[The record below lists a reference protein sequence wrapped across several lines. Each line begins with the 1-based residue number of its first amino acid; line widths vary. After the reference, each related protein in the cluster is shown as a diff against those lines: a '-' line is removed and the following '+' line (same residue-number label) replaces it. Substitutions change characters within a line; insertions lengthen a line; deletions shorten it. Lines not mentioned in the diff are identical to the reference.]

1 MPTGKVSSPVSRM
14 YGTASTHWNQL
25 VCLSLL
31 GTFPGPPE
39 SKWQGANSSI
49 LSVLVSIQAMIFI
62 PDPLENVPIGFKRA
76 FKDNMGMS
84 ESESYK
90 SHVQMWTV
98 RYAMLDWLQNNEMR
112 KGLWREV
119 VRTYFERNG
128 GAVLKVVNR
137 WRSTNMLI
145 SRFEGEL
152 TNALQDLQ
160 QNRRY

>member
-1 MPTGKVSSPVSRM
+1 MLTGKVSFHASRM
-14 YGTASTHWNQL
+14 CGTASTHWNQL

-62 PDPLENVPIGFKRA
+62 PNPIENVPIGFKGT
-76 FKDNMGMS
+76 FKNQIGMS
-84 ESESYK
+84 GPESYK
-90 SHVQMWTV
+90 SHVQTWTV

-119 VRTYFERNG
+119 VRAYFERNG
-128 GAVLKVVNR
+128 RAVLQVVNR
-137 WRSTNMLI
+137 WRVANMLL
-145 SRFEGEL
+145 SGFEREL
-152 TNALQDLQ
+152 ANALQAFQ
-160 QNRRY
+160 QNRR